1 MRDGRRLSSY
11 FSILP
16 PYYLLLLFHF
26 GEMLLLF
33 YKIFN
38 KIRGNNKMAKQIAK
52 IILCS
57 FLFPLVTYYHTF
69 AQVTV
74 PDGFT
79 ASIFA
84 SGITNS
90 DGTTF
95 DSEGNLYVANEVK
108 NYDGGISKI
117 DAGGIVIPFISGL
130 NRADG
135 LAFDAATGFIYISE
149 EVVPGRVSKIDAIGN
164 ISVVVPESMVN
175 NPEGIALNPLNGT
188 LYIAEDRNP
197 GRILIYDQDSGN
209 VTTFVSGLHRPEGI
223 TFDDFGNL
231 YVAETATNRI
241 LKVTPD
247 ANLSTL
253 VPESVGII
261 EPDNILFDKTTG
273 LLFVTEDASPN
284 GRILIVDPLSGL
296 TTTFASGLSSP
307 QGMAFDLAGNL
318 YVSEQGLNRIIKIAG
333 FKCCSA
339 IINNGSRYTTRRKV
353 TLRILYDHDVT
364 KIRFSNDGIRWTRW
378 RAILPQ
384 VPWRLTSGEGLKTI
398 FNQCRKSGEICETN
412 TASITLKR

>member
-1 MRDGRRLSSY
+1 M
-11 FSILP
+11 
-16 PYYLLLLFHF
+16 
-26 GEMLLLF
+26 
-33 YKIFN
+33 
-38 KIRGNNKMAKQIAK
+38 
-52 IILCS
+52 
-57 FLFPLVTYYHTF
+57 
-69 AQVTV
+69 

-95 DSEGNLYVANEVK
+95 DSEGNLYVANEVN
-108 NYDGGISKI
+108 NYEGGISKI
-117 DAGGIVIPFISGL
+117 GADGSVRPFISGL

-135 LAFDAATGFIYISE
+135 LVFDAASGCIYVSE
-149 EVVPGRVSKIDAIGN
+149 EVAPGRVSKIDSIGN
-164 ISVVVPESMVN
+164 ISVVVSGSMVN

-188 LYIAEDRNP
+188 LYIAEDSNP
-197 GRILIYDQDSGN
+197 GRILIYDPDSGN

-223 TFDDFGNL
+223 TFDDLGNL
-231 YVAETATNRI
+231 YVAETATNQI
-241 LKVTPD
+241 LKIGTD
-247 ANLSTL
+247 ANITVL
-253 VPESVGII
+253 VPKSAGII

-284 GRILIVDPLSGL
+284 GRILIVDPVSGI

-333 FKCCSA
+333 FKCCSV
-339 IINNGSRYTTRRKV
+339 IIDNGEQYTNKRKV
-353 TLRILYDHDVT
+353 MLRILYDHDVT

-378 RAILPQ
+378 RAISDSIR
-384 VPWRLTSGEGLKTI
+384 WRLRRSEGLKTI
-398 FNQCRKSGEICETN
+398 YIQCRKSKEVCEPTI
-412 TASITLKR
+412 ARITLR

>member
-1 MRDGRRLSSY
+1 
-11 FSILP
+11 
-16 PYYLLLLFHF
+16 
-26 GEMLLLF
+26 
-33 YKIFN
+33 
-38 KIRGNNKMAKQIAK
+38 MAKQIAK
-52 IILCS
+52 IIFYS

-95 DSEGNLYVANEVK
+95 DSEGNLYAAKEVG
-108 NYDGGISKI
+108 NYEGGISKI
-117 DAGGIVIPFISGL
+117 DANGVVTSFASGL

-135 LAFDAATGFIYISE
+135 LVFEAATGSIYVSE
-149 EVVPGRVSKIDAIGN
+149 EVAPGRVSKIDAIGN

-197 GRILIYDQDSGN
+197 GRILIYDPDSGN

-223 TFDDFGNL
+223 TFDDLGNL
-231 YVAETATNRI
+231 YVAETATNQI
-241 LKVTPD
+241 LKVSPD
-247 ANLSTL
+247 DIITVL
-253 VPESVGII
+253 VPPSAGII
-261 EPDNILFDKTTG
+261 KPDNILFDKTTG
-273 LLFVTEDASPN
+273 LLFVTEDAAPD
-284 GRILIVDPLSGL
+284 GRVLIVNPDTGL
-296 TTTFASGLSSP
+296 TTTFASGLYYP
-307 QGMAFDLAGNL
+307 QGMAFDSTGNL

-339 IINNGSRYTTRRKV
+339 IINNGEQHTNKRKV
-353 TLRILYDHDVT
+353 MLRILYDHDVT
-364 KIRFSNDGIRWTRW
+364 KIRFSNDGIRWTMW
-378 RAILPQ
+378 RAILDS
-384 VPWRLTSGEGLKTI
+384 VRWRLRRSEGLKTI
-398 FNQCRKSGEICETN
+398 YIQCRKSKEVCEPTI
-412 TASITLKR
+412 ARITLR